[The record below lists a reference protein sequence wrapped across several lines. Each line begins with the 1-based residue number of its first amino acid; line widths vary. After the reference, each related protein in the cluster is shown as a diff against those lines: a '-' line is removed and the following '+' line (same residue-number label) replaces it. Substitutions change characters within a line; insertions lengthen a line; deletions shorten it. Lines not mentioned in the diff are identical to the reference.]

1 MGELGQ
7 FVDLRA
13 AWQERGGGGGDTPM
27 PPMVAKF
34 ASVHEHVLV
43 LKEALAS
50 SRFNILLSKV
60 T

>member
-1 MGELGQ
+1 MLIYGQLGKK
-7 FVDLRA
+7 
-13 AWQERGGGGGDTPM
+13 ERGGGGDTPM
-27 PPMVAKF
+27 PTMVAKF

>member
-1 MGELGQ
+1 MLIYGRLGKKEELG
-7 FVDLRA
+7 
-13 AWQERGGGGGDTPM
+13 GGVGAGDTPI
-27 PPMVAKF
+27 PTMVAKF

-50 SRFNILLSKV
+50 SHFNILLNKV